1 MTLGENIYTFK
12 LMNLFFLKKNFC
24 DGWDSAFWLMFSNI
38 LAILVGVACFF
49 GASGILKVTFIPEW
63 LTIVLSLCFLIFG
76 GFAIVILMMS
86 VNEAC
91 ARIADFKSV
100 TVKEIFTKLKDGV
113 KDSILFTLLLTAL
126 VLLAVIGI
134 PFYLR
139 MGNMFGILFA
149 ALVFWALLVCVL
161 ALQWFFPLRSQMHGD
176 FKKTLKKCFIILF
189 DNTGFS
195 IFIFVYNLI
204 LTVLSCVVFVLP
216 GLSGICLSLNNALR
230 LRLYKYDWLEEHP
243 DIPLKE
249 ARKQIPW
256 GELIAEDY
264 ETLGPRSFKSF
275 IFPWK

>member
-1 MTLGENIYTFK
+1 MI
-12 LMNLFFLKKNFC
+12 LFFLKKNFC
-24 DGWDSAFWLMFSNI
+24 DGWDSAFWLMFANI
-38 LAILVGVACFF
+38 LMLGIGIGCYF
-49 GASGILKVTFIPEW
+49 GASGILNVAFIPEW
-63 LTIVLSLCFLIFG
+63 LTIVISLLFLIVG
-76 GFAIVILMMS
+76 GFAIITLLMS

-91 ARIADFKSV
+91 AKIADFKSV
-100 TVKEIFTKLKDGV
+100 TVKDIFANLKTSF
-113 KDSILFTLLLTAL
+113 KDAILFTLFISAL
-126 VLLAVIGI
+126 VLLAVVGI

-161 ALQWFFPLRSQMHGD
+161 ALQWFFPLRSQMHGG

-195 IFIFVYNLI
+195 IFIFIYNLI
-204 LTVLSCVVFVLP
+204 LAVLSCIVFVLP
-216 GLSGICLSLNNALR
+216 GFSGICLSLNNALR